1 MTPSPPHVRHG
12 PSAAVPSGAAAGGE
26 VPRGPESQKN
36 HFSTC
41 RVDGIP
47 ARQAGKPNLRHC
59 RGRFLFPAI
68 CLQTL
73 YSFPSCGIL
82 RKKNPF
88 AEVRPARGRP
98 GPAGKSGATPARSRR
113 CMRRGL
119 PSGVSQGPLPPC
131 HCPPL
136 GGREGGED
144 WREPESLLLCVS
156 LFLRVETDG
165 TGAAGISSAVPFSP
179 RPFGARGLWSVPGN
193 SLRRGGLNPEPVA
206 LSSPR
211 EEGRRAFLPA
221 PPGWGTG
228 FFCKKEKRYLKCS
241 VRN

>member
-12 PSAAVPSGAAAGGE
+12 PPAAVPSGAAAEGE

-136 GGREGGED
+136 GAEKAKMTGASQKACFCVFPCSSAWKRTGPGPPGSPAVPPSPCPLGPGAFGPYRRSLTAWWAESGV
-144 WREPESLLLCVS
+144 RRSLLP
-156 LFLRVETDG
+156 RG
-165 TGAAGISSAVPFSP
+165 GRAAGFFAGSA
-179 RPFGARGLWSVPGN
+179 GLGN
-193 SLRRGGLNPEPVA
+193 G
-206 LSSPR
+206 
-211 EEGRRAFLPA
+211 FLLQ
-221 PPGWGTG
+221 
-228 FFCKKEKRYLKCS
+228 KRKEVS
-241 VRN
+241 